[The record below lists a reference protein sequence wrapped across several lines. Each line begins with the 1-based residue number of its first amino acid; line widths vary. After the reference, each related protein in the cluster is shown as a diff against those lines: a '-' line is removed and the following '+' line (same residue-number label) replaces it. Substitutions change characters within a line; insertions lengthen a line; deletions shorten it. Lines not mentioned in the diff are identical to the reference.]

1 MGIRYGNVCIWCGK
15 SGGANYSGGSGGG
28 TPSSTPPQIPGKCP
42 SSPDG
47 KHKPRWEM
55 K

>member
-1 MGIRYGNVCIWCGK
+1 MGIRYGNVCMWCGK
-15 SGGANYSGGSGGG
+15 SGGSNYGPGPGGG
-28 TPSSTPPQIPGKCP
+28 APSSTPPAISGKCP